1 MKQSESRRFTFFIA
15 VYCVAFTVILC
26 ALYFLYRAVCPP
38 RTDAVMQMADAAAAG
53 KPQVILDAGHGGRD
67 GGAVGVTGL
76 IEKDL
81 NLEIAVLLDD
91 MLRAAGVTTR
101 MTRSV
106 DSLVC
111 DETDPALHGRL
122 KQTDLKNR
130 VALAEANPDA
140 LFVSIHM
147 NNFPVEKYHG
157 LQVYYSPHAEN
168 SRTLAA
174 CIQENTAALL
184 QPDNTRKIKPA
195 GSNIFLLNRIRT
207 TAVLVECGF
216 ISNRAE
222 SANLTDDGYRKQ
234 IALVLVASLLQN
246 LYKQP

>member
-76 IEKDL
+76 VEKEL

-122 KQTDLKNR
+122 KQT
-130 VALAEANPDA
+130 A
-140 LFVSIHM
+140 
-147 NNFPVEKYHG
+147 
-157 LQVYYSPHAEN
+157 
-168 SRTLAA
+168 SRL
-174 CIQENTAALL
+174 
-184 QPDNTRKIKPA
+184 PRRTRMRCLSA
-195 GSNIFLLNRIRT
+195 
-207 TAVLVECGF
+207 F
-216 ISNRAE
+216 I
-222 SANLTDDGYRKQ
+222 
-234 IALVLVASLLQN
+234 
-246 LYKQP
+246 